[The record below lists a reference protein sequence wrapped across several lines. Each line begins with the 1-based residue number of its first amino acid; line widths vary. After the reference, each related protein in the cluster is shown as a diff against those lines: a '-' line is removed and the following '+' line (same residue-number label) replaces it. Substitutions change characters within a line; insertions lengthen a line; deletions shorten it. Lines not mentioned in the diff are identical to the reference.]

1 MSLRED
7 ALRYHQ
13 EPVPG
18 KISIQPTKSME
29 SQKDLTLA
37 YSPGVAEPCLEI
49 EKNPDLA
56 YTYTSKGNLVA
67 VISNGTA
74 VLGLGDI
81 GSLASKPVMEGKSVL
96 FKKFAGID
104 SVDIEIDSTNT
115 EEIIRTVEL
124 IGETFGGI
132 NLEDFKAPECF
143 EIETELKKRLGI
155 PVFHDDQ
162 HGTAVIGL
170 AALMSAMD
178 IAGKKKED
186 IRVVINGAGA
196 SGITMVK
203 FFKSYGIKNVVVCDT
218 KGVIYEGRPEGMNPQ
233 KHEVAVKTE
242 LRTLAEAAKG
252 ADVLVGLSA
261 EGAFTEEM
269 VKSMADRPVIFALA
283 NPNPEIRPEVA
294 KSVRPDVIMAT
305 GRSDY
310 PNQVNNVLCFP
321 FLFRGALDCRATGIT
336 EGMKMAAAEAL
347 AKLAKEPVP
356 QEVLDAYGV
365 KSMEFSAEYL
375 IPKPTDTRVMVEVS
389 AAVVKAA
396 MADGVAKIKIDDMD
410 AYKASLHKLVS

>member
-13 EPVPG
+13 DPVPG

-29 SQKDLTLA
+29 SQMDLTLA

-56 YTYTSKGNLVA
+56 YKYTTKGNLVA
-67 VISNGTA
+67 VITNGTA
-74 VLGLGDI
+74 VLGLGNI

-96 FKKFAGID
+96 FKKYAAID
-104 SVDIEIDSTNT
+104 SIDIEIDSTNT
-115 EEIIRTVEL
+115 EDIIRTVEL

-143 EIETELKKRLGI
+143 EIETELKKRLSI

-170 AALMSAMD
+170 AALINSMD
-178 IAGKKKED
+178 IAGKKLED
-186 IRVVINGAGA
+186 IRVVVNGAGA

-203 FFKSYGIKNVVVCDT
+203 FFKSYGVKNIIVCDT
-218 KGVIYEGRPEGMNPQ
+218 KGVIYEGRPEGMNEQ
-233 KHEVAVKTE
+233 KLSVAVKTDF
-242 LRTLAEAAKG
+242 RTLEEAAKG

-261 EGAFTEEM
+261 EGAFTESI
-269 VKSMADRPVIFALA
+269 VKSLADNPVIFALA

-294 KSVRPDVIMAT
+294 KAVRPDVIIAT

-321 FLFRGALDCRATGIT
+321 YLFRGALDCRASGIT
-336 EGMKMAAAEAL
+336 EGMKMAASKAL
-347 AKLAKEPVP
+347 AKLAKEPVT
-356 QEVLDAYGV
+356 QEVLDAYGI
-365 KSMEFSAEYL
+365 KSLEFSKEYL
-375 IPKPTDTRVMVEVS
+375 IPKPTDSRVMIEVS
-389 AAVVKAA
+389 AAVVEAA
-396 MADGVAKIKIDDMD
+396 MADGVAKIKIDDLD
-410 AYKASLHKLVS
+410 AYKASLRKMIS

>member
-29 SQKDLTLA
+29 SQMDLTLA

-56 YTYTSKGNLVA
+56 YKYTSKGNLVA
-67 VISNGTA
+67 VITNGTA
-74 VLGLGDI
+74 VLGLGNI

-96 FKKFAGID
+96 FKKYAAID
-104 SVDIEIDSTNT
+104 SIDIEIDSTNT
-115 EEIIRTVEL
+115 EDIIRTVEL

-170 AALMSAMD
+170 AALINAMD
-178 IAGKKKED
+178 IAGKKLED

-203 FFKSYGIKNVVVCDT
+203 FFRSYGVKNIIVCDT
-218 KGVIYEGRPEGMNPQ
+218 KGVIYEGRPEGMNEQ
-233 KHEVAVKTE
+233 KLSVAVKTDF
-242 LRTLAEAAKG
+242 RTLAEAAKG

-261 EGAFTEEM
+261 EGAFTESM
-269 VKSMADRPVIFALA
+269 VKAMADNPVIFALA

-294 KSVRPDVIMAT
+294 KAVRPDVIIAT

-321 FLFRGALDCRATGIT
+321 YLFRGALDCRASSIT
-336 EGMKMAAAEAL
+336 EGMKMAASKAL
-347 AKLAKEPVP
+347 AKLAKEPVT
-356 QEVLDAYGV
+356 QEVLDAYGI
-365 KSMEFSAEYL
+365 KSLEFSKEYL
-375 IPKPTDTRVMVEVS
+375 IPKPTDSRVMIEVS
-389 AAVVKAA
+389 AAVVEAA
-396 MADGVAKIKIDDMD
+396 MADGVAKIKINDMD
-410 AYKASLHKLVS
+410 AYKASLRKMIS